1 MKTDPPLIVF
11 DVLVLIFAIFISII
25 YFKSKIFHSYPYYFN
40 IFFIIT
46 ILLNNAIRLM
56 PVGEKVNEYE
66 RDLACYIQ
74 GISLTVLDKLILC
87 EITTYSIIYYLGV
100 FFHDFYEENQMLIFL
115 FLSEAGFII
124 SLILAIVFSIPGMS
138 VKSQYCYVRTN
149 DETKKIVDTTVTTVL
164 WAICLYCTIRLLI
177 NLIKIKRN
185 SSLLKTKAE
194 TISSHMYRFIL
205 NIIFVIVMFLHVIL
219 LINKKYDNVFY
230 GKINY
235 VKDLIFLI
243 LCFLGEIFFT
253 VNIKVLNETKRII
266 TCKPPSLEISN
277 DDENSLALT
286 EEAEMAHQ
294 NINSNQ

>member
-1 MKTDPPLIVF
+1 MKTDTSLIVV
-11 DVLVLIFAIFISII
+11 DVLVLVFAIFISII

-46 ILLNNAIRLM
+46 ILLNNIIRLI
-56 PVGEKVNEYE
+56 PRGEKVNEYE

-87 EITTYSIIYYLGV
+87 EITSYSIIYYLGV

-124 SLILAIVFSIPGMS
+124 SLILAVVFSIPGMS
-138 VKSQYCYVRTN
+138 VNSQYCYVRTK

-177 NLIKIKRN
+177 NLIKIKRD

-194 TISSHMYRFIL
+194 TISYHMCRFIFNL
-205 NIIFVIVMFLHVIL
+205 IFVIFIFLHVDL
-219 LINKKYDNVFY
+219 LINKIYNDVLKDEIDF
-230 GKINY
+230 

-243 LCFLGEIFFT
+243 LCFIGEILFT
-253 VNIKVLNETKRII
+253 VNIEVVKEIKRII

-277 DDENSLALT
+277 DDEKSLSLT
-286 EEAEMAHQ
+286 EEAEMTDQ

>member
-46 ILLNNAIRLM
+46 ILLNNIIRLI
-56 PVGEKVNEYE
+56 PRGEKVNEYE

-87 EITTYSIIYYLGV
+87 EITSYSIIYYLGV

-115 FLSEAGFII
+115 FLSEAGFIL
-124 SLILAIVFSIPGMS
+124 SLILAVVFSIPGMS
-138 VKSQYCYVRTN
+138 VNSQFCYVRTS
-149 DETKKIVDTTVTTVL
+149 DETKKIVDTTVTSVL

-177 NLIKIKRN
+177 NIIKIKRN

-194 TISSHMYRFIL
+194 GISSHMYRFLL
-205 NIIFVIVMFLHVIL
+205 NLIFVIIMFLHVIF
-219 LINKKYDNVFY
+219 LINKTYNNVL
-230 GKINY
+230 KDDLSY

-243 LCFLGEIFFT
+243 LCFLGEMFFT
-253 VNIKVLNETKRII
+253 VNVKVLNETKRII

-286 EEAEMAHQ
+286 EEAEMANQ

>member
-25 YFKSKIFHSYPYYFN
+25 YFKSKLFHSYPYYFN

-124 SLILAIVFSIPGMS
+124 SLILAVVFSIPGMS
-138 VKSQYCYVRTN
+138 VNSQYCYVRTK
-149 DETKKIVDTTVTTVL
+149 DETKYAIDTTVTTVL

-177 NLIKIKRN
+177 NLIKIKRD

-194 TISSHMYRFIL
+194 TISYHMCRFIFNL
-205 NIIFVIVMFLHVIL
+205 IFVIFIFLHVDL
-219 LINKKYDNVFY
+219 LINKIYNDVLKDEIDF
-230 GKINY
+230 

-243 LCFLGEIFFT
+243 LCFIGELFFT
-253 VNIKVLNETKRII
+253 VNIEVVKEIKRII
-266 TCKPPSLEISN
+266 TCKPPPLEISN
-277 DDENSLALT
+277 DDEKSLSLT
-286 EEAEMAHQ
+286 EEAEMTDQ